1 MCAKLPFRDLNF
13 GPYSAHHTSTYIC
26 AVTIVPKE
34 FSGGNQ
40 VLSPNSY
47 VHVRKVFV
55 SKKKKKKKL
64 FEKIHNYCHNSNM
77 CYYKWLK
84 KESNEYM

>member
-1 MCAKLPFRDLNF
+1 MCVKLPFRDLNF
-13 GPYSAHHTSTYIC
+13 GPYSVHHTSTYIY
-26 AVTIVPKE
+26 AVTIVLKE

-55 SKKKKKKKL
+55 S
-64 FEKIHNYCHNSNM
+64 
-77 CYYKWLK
+77 
-84 KESNEYM
+84 

>member
-55 SKKKKKKKL
+55 SKKKKS
-64 FEKIHNYCHNSNM
+64 I
-77 CYYKWLK
+77 
-84 KESNEYM
+84 